1 MVIYIIYWQSPILLT
16 AEPLTKK
23 QMFLKWCQNLQNLN
37 KTKYYLK
44 AGLNENRGENK
55 PVSILFTL
63 IYDLFLSD
71 VYINEFTM
79 GKASSL
85 KEVWYNYSAH
95 RYAQLFN
102 NRNK

>member
-1 MVIYIIYWQSPILLT
+1 
-16 AEPLTKK
+16 
-23 QMFLKWCQNLQNLN
+23 MFLKWCQNLQNLN

-71 VYINEFTM
+71 VYINM
-79 GKASSL
+79 SSQWEKRVHL
-85 KEVWYNYSAH
+85 RRFDTITVHTVMRTFLIIEISSH
-95 RYAQLFN
+95 SHI
-102 NRNK
+102 